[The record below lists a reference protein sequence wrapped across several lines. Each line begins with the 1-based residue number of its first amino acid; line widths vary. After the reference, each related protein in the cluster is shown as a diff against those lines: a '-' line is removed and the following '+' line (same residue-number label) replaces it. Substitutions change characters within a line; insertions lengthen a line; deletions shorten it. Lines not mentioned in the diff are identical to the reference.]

1 MRYLALAIAALV
13 ASSPSLAFDGNDRVL
28 SVDKYQALPANDTYD
43 VAEYRPYGSQV
54 QSSGAF
60 TQLGEAIDS
69 LFAPEEPTYYV
80 QAYRPLDGTPRHS
93 SYYRSSAY
101 GGSVAAARR
110 YGYRSDYRPSNV
122 ACKPSVSAST
132 QLVRGGIKWAKWS
145 TTNAWSRTVSD
156 IHGAQY
162 ASFSSARNKRWDCNG
177 SIIAKCSVTA
187 TPCRTY

>member
-93 SYYRSSAY
+93 SYYTRAH
-101 GGSVAAARR
+101 A
-110 YGYRSDYRPSNV
+110 YRSYDPPRRRSYDDRPSNV
-122 ACKPSVSAST
+122 ACKPRVSAST
-132 QLVRGGIKWAKWS
+132 ALSRPGTSVAKWS
-145 TTNAWSRTVSD
+145 TTNVWERTVTS
-156 IHGAQY
+156 IHGPAY
-162 ASFSSARNKRWDCNG
+162 ANFARARNKSWDCTG
-177 SIIAKCSVTA
+177 GIVAKCQVTA